1 MGPAAAPQSAPQDQ
15 MMMQIEGLAQELLS
29 NLGPEGC
36 MALIEVLGAMLQQ
49 MQQPVDQAPA
59 GSPVFKRGGKLA
71 RRIR

>member
-1 MGPAAAPQSAPQDQ
+1 MAAPVSAPQDD
-15 MMMQIEGLAQELLS
+15 MMAQIEGLAQELLM
-29 NLGPEGC
+29 NLGPDGC

-71 RRIR
+71 RRVR